1 MPSLFRPEALSAQKI
16 DWAGKVVIVTPISFV
31 FLTFCAFMAG
41 LVLIIF
47 LVWGEYTKRST
58 VKGQLIPDKG
68 LVQVY
73 TTTAGV
79 IIEKYVSEGQAVKAG
94 DMLYKI
100 STTRHTDAGNVQSI
114 IDKELAFKRQLIEHE
129 ISRTKQAQAAEKRN
143 IANTIE
149 RLQVDMDKLQAQIDL
164 QAHQVAIAKKTLAR
178 YEFAM
183 QSEAV
188 SKQEL
193 ESQTMAYNTQLNSL
207 TALEREKEMIAKQ
220 IKEQTIALSRLEHE
234 HKTTLLQ
241 YERTLSDNKSD
252 SIQNQANDILIIKAQ
267 VDGTASVA
275 HADVGQFV
283 DSSQSL
289 VSILPNDSHLIAVMY
304 VPSRAIGFVK
314 TDDEVLLRY
323 VAYPYQKF
331 GHAKGRII
339 SVAKT
344 AHAGQSLSTIGTVS
358 ATEQIANEPM
368 YVIKVYLDKQ
378 TITAYGK
385 ELPLAVGMTLEGDV
399 MHETRNL
406 YEWVLEP
413 LYSITGKI

>member
-1 MPSLFRPEALSAQKI
+1 M
-16 DWAGKVVIVTPISFV
+16 
-31 FLTFCAFMAG
+31 
-41 LVLIIF
+41 
-47 LVWGEYTKRST
+47 
-58 VKGQLIPDKG
+58 
-68 LVQVY
+68 VQVY

-79 IIEKYVSEGQAVKAG
+79 ITEKYVFEGQTIKAG
-94 DMLYKI
+94 DVLYKV
-100 STTRHTDAGNVQSI
+100 STARHTGAGNVQSML
-114 IDKELAFKRQLIEHE
+114 DKELAFKRQLIEHE
-129 ISRTKQAQAAEKRN
+129 ITRTKQAQAAEKRN

-164 QAHQVAIAKKTLAR
+164 QAHQVAITKETLAR

-207 TALEREKEMIAKQ
+207 TTLEREKEVIARQ
-220 IKEQTIALSRLEHE
+220 IKEQAIALSRLEHE
-234 HKTTLLQ
+234 HRTTLLQ

-252 SIQNQANDILIIKAQ
+252 SIQNQANDTLIIKAQ
-267 VDGTASVA
+267 VDGVASVA

-314 TDDEVLLRY
+314 TGDEVLLRY
-323 VAYPYQKF
+323 QAYPYQKF
-331 GHAKGRII
+331 GHANAQII

-344 AHAGQSLSTIGTVS
+344 ALAGQNIQSIGIVS
-358 ATEQIANEPM
+358 QNEQMTNEPL
-368 YVIKVYLDKQ
+368 YIVRAKLEKQ
-378 TITAYGK
+378 TIKAYGND
-385 ELPLAVGMTLEGDV
+385 LPLQVGMTLEGDIL
-399 MHETRNL
+399 HETRKL

>member
-1 MPSLFRPEALSAQKI
+1 
-16 DWAGKVVIVTPISFV
+16 
-31 FLTFCAFMAG
+31 
-41 LVLIIF
+41 
-47 LVWGEYTKRST
+47 
-58 VKGQLIPDKG
+58 
-68 LVQVY
+68 
-73 TTTAGV
+73 
-79 IIEKYVSEGQAVKAG
+79 
-94 DMLYKI
+94 
-100 STTRHTDAGNVQSI
+100 
-114 IDKELAFKRQLIEHE
+114 
-129 ISRTKQAQAAEKRN
+129 
-143 IANTIE
+143 
-149 RLQVDMDKLQAQIDL
+149 MDKLQAQIEL
-164 QAHQVAIAKKTLAR
+164 QTHQVAIAKETLTR

-234 HKTTLLQ
+234 HRTTLLQ

-252 SIQNQANDILIIKAQ
+252 SIQNQANDTLIIKAQ
-267 VDGTASVA
+267 VDGVASVA

-289 VSILPNDSHLIAVMY
+289 VSILPNDSYLIAVMY

-344 AHAGQSLSTIGTVS
+344 AHAGQNLPTIGTVS

-368 YVIKVYLDKQ
+368 YVIKAHLDKQ

-399 MHETRNL
+399 MHETRKL

-413 LYSITGKI
+413 LYSLTGKI